1 MNLRDS
7 TTRCAVVTAMCAALA
22 LPTTHQAT
30 AASAR
35 TTAGPLGAP
44 LGRLGPLT
52 DLVIERI
59 RVGDDVA
66 AAKFGTG
73 APIED
78 PVREGQVLD
87 QVRAQAGAA
96 GLDPEAAV
104 AFFRDQI
111 TASKITQRGLF
122 ARWTAHPGEAPATR
136 PDLGPIRERLDRLTR
151 ALLDKLKDTERWRA
165 EPVGCAAGLAL
176 AGATGAALEHL
187 DALHRRALRTAT
199 RSVCQ

>member
-1 MNLRDS
+1 M
-7 TTRCAVVTAMCAALA
+7 
-22 LPTTHQAT
+22 
-30 AASAR
+30 
-35 TTAGPLGAP
+35 GGP

-52 DLVIERI
+52 GLVIERI

-78 PVREGQVLD
+78 PAREGRVLD
-87 QVRAQAGAA
+87 QVRAQAAAA
-96 GLDPEAAV
+96 GLDPDAAV

-122 ARWTAHPGEAPATR
+122 ARWTARPGEAPATR

-151 ALLDKLKDTERWRA
+151 ALLDELKDTERSRA
-165 EPVGCAAGLAL
+165 EP
-176 AGATGAALEHL
+176 
-187 DALHRRALRTAT
+187 
-199 RSVCQ
+199 